1 MSYTRHFENEEGI
14 FVKITVFCGSR
25 PGNHPSFK
33 EVAYNI
39 GATLAQKNVELVYG
53 GSTSGTMGAISQ
65 GVLDH
70 GGKVTGIYPEGLFED
85 ELPRKNTTSFITT
98 KTMAKRKELLI
109 NKGDA
114 YLVLPGGLGTLE
126 EVSQLLSDMA
136 IGLVPLKKV
145 GILNINGYYDHLI
158 SLLDN
163 FVDTAF
169 MESIYRKQLVVT
181 DDYQKLVTAILAT
194 TDSAEISA

>member
-1 MSYTRHFENEEGI
+1 M
-14 FVKITVFCGSR
+14 KITVFCGSR
-25 PGNHPSFK
+25 PGNRPNFK
-33 EVAYNI
+33 EVAYKI
-39 GATLAQKNVELVYG
+39 GTELAQRDVELVYG

-98 KTMAKRKELLI
+98 KTMAKRKKLLI
-109 NKGDA
+109 TKGDA

-145 GILNINGYYDHLI
+145 GILNINGYYDHLL

-163 FVDTAF
+163 FVDAAF
-169 MESIYRKQLVVT
+169 MDSLYQKQLVVA
-181 DDYQKLVTAILAT
+181 DDYQELLT
-194 TDSAEISA
+194 TVLDSPGSNEISA